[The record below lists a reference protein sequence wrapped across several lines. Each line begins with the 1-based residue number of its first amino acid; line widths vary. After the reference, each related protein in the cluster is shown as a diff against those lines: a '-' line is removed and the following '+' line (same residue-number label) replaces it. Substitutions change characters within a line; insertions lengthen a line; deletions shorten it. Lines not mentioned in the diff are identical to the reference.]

1 MKSLLIE
8 RCNFSYDSKLV
19 NESIKRNNGLLI
31 VEGVVQ
37 RAEARNQNGRIY
49 PINILKREVEKYIKG
64 PIAENR
70 ALGELD
76 HPDSSVINLKN
87 VSHNIKKL
95 WWDGNDLMGRIEIL
109 PTPSGNILKTLF
121 ENNITVGISS
131 RGMGSV
137 QSLGEGTVEVQD
149 DFDVVGW
156 DFVSTPS
163 TQGAFMRPINEGV
176 TYPYSLITDRY
187 SKVNSLI
194 TDIIC
199 TRSGVCDIK

>member
-1 MKSLLIE
+1 
-8 RCNFSYDSKLV
+8 
-19 NESIKRNNGLLI
+19 
-31 VEGVVQ
+31 
-37 RAEARNQNGRIY
+37 
-49 PINILKREVEKYIKG
+49 
-64 PIAENR
+64 
-70 ALGELD
+70 
-76 HPDSSVINLKN
+76 
-87 VSHNIKKL
+87 
-95 WWDGNDLMGRIEIL
+95 
-109 PTPSGNILKTLF
+109 
-121 ENNITVGISS
+121 
-131 RGMGSV
+131 MGSV